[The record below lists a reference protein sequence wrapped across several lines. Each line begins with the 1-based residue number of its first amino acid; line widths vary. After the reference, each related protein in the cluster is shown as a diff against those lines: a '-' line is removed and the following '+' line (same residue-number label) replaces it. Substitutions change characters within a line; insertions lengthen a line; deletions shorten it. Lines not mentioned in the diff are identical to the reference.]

1 MQVVR
6 GELEVELLAVGSVSA
21 VDLPC
26 LAVIVPLD
34 LPPALETQPTQ
45 GGLDAG
51 ALVRRGLVVVGPRG
65 AGRQDRGYA
74 DEKSHVKR
82 SKEHGRIL
90 RSKPWKYDG
99 GARESLRHHVGAPD
113 DSKGT
118 GALVRH
124 SRSVFASAPQAM
136 SLGAERPG
144 RLHLRAAIRLGNRA

>member
-34 LPPALETQPTQ
+34 LPPALETQPAQ

-51 ALVRRGLVVVGPRG
+51 ALVHRGLVVVGPRG

-82 SKEHGRIL
+82 SKGHGRVL
-90 RSKPWKYDG
+90 RSKPWKHDG
-99 GARESLRHHVGAPD
+99 GARESLHHPVGTPD
-113 DSKGT
+113 DST
-118 GALVRH
+118 R
-124 SRSVFASAPQAM
+124 ASTIL
-136 SLGAERPG
+136 SERLTIVKVPA
-144 RLHLRAAIRLGNRA
+144 RLRAFTLGLRVGTESDVGR